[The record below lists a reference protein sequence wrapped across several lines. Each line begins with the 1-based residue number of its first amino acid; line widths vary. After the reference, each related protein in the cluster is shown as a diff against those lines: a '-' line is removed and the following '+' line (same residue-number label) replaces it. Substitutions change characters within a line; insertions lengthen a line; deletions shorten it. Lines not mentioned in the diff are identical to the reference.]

1 MKSSNFP
8 IKFMHLA
15 DLHLGKRQYNIEER
29 YNDYFR
35 AFKWI
40 LSEAI
45 QQNLD
50 FILVSGDLID
60 SDQGISPSVLRDI
73 ISILQTFKEDC
84 TTKLKRLIPIICIE
98 GNHEDPFFSDHTW
111 LKLLADLELTILL
124 SGEYNTKNNSLSFSD
139 YTLEDH
145 SGGRIRIKNVNI
157 YGVSYFGSST
167 PELFPLINKEI
178 KKEKNQF
185 NIVMMHFG
193 ISTQDKRKTGIDIS
207 RSLRELNKSVDYLA
221 LGHFHKQ
228 YVLPEK
234 NPWIFNPGSLENNEI
249 TELESDRG
257 AFLVEIYEDSSFKVI
272 SYRCQNGSTSDP
284 LSIPNRMFFTSSP
297 IDISETKSFQ
307 EAKELVVD
315 RLKRIGLLPKP
326 SSPIP
331 QQNLDVP
338 MLYFTLGGI
347 IDYSQLEINI
357 TALRERLTNEYN
369 ILGVKILNKILSTM
383 DEDVLIEGDLTYDE
397 IEKQIFLSIIE
408 NEPEFKL
415 NKDKIFDLFLFL
427 KKKLVDKPQLKS
439 VTSYLDNWFD
449 SNIHLFSS
457 DFKNLENKRKQKK
470 KIEDSSEKGKKKEK
484 RKIKKVKKKTK
495 QELIAPKMDLEL
507 ELDATL
513 DLMDIL
519 DKDEEEGK
527 EKEEE
532 VEDDII
538 DDGDIR
544 F

>member
-1 MKSSNFP
+1 
-8 IKFMHLA
+8 MHLA

-35 AFKWI
+35 VFKWI
-40 LSEAI
+40 LKEAI
-45 QQNLD
+45 AQNIG
-50 FILVSGDLID
+50 FILISGDLID
-60 SDQGISPSVLRDI
+60 SDQRISPSILRDI
-73 ISILQTFKEDC
+73 ITTLQTFKEEC
-84 TTKLKRLIPIICIE
+84 NTLLKRPIPIVCIE

-111 LKLLADLELTILL
+111 LKLLTDLELIILL
-124 SGEYNTKNNSLSFSD
+124 SGEYENQNNSLSFKD
-139 YTLEDH
+139 YSFEER
-145 SGGRIRIKNVNI
+145 SGGRIQIKNVNI

-207 RSLRELNKSVDYLA
+207 RSLSELKNSVDYLA

-257 AFLVEIYEDSSFKVI
+257 AFLVEIYEDNSFKAI
-272 SYRCQNGSTSDP
+272 SYTCQNGSTSDP

-315 RLKRIGLLPKP
+315 RLKRIGLPLKP
-326 SSPIP
+326 NSSISH
-331 QQNLDVP
+331 QNLDVP

-347 IDYSQLEINI
+347 IDYSHLEINI
-357 TALRERLTNEYN
+357 TALRERLTNEFN
-369 ILGVKILNKILSTM
+369 ILGLKILNKILSTM

-408 NEPEFKL
+408 NDPEFKL
-415 NKDKIFDLFLFL
+415 NKDKMFDLFLFL
-427 KKKLVDKPQLKS
+427 KKTLVVKPQFKS

-470 KIEDSSEKGKKKEK
+470 KIEDSSEKPKKKVK
-484 RKIKKVKKKTK
+484 RKIEKVKKKK
-495 QELIAPKMDLEL
+495 RQEVKAPKMDLEF

-519 DKDEEEGK
+519 EKAEEEGE

-538 DDGDIR
+538 DDGDII